1 MNPAPTTP
9 PAARALPP
17 EDLARWA
24 DSALISAS
32 LAWWLGDLVMWD
44 RADRWSMGQLKESV
58 AVALFAREV
67 GRPPASPADRPP
79 RRPRPSG
86 ATSPSR
92 ATRRIAT
99 RPSRSLA
106 RSPPMSP
113 VVGPG
118 SGRQDQPSTSD
129 RNAAS

>member
-1 MNPAPTTP
+1 LNPAPTTP

-32 LAWWLGDLVMWD
+32 LAWRLGDLVMWD

-67 GRPPASPADRPP
+67 GRPP

>member
-32 LAWWLGDLVMWD
+32 LAWRLGDLVMWD

-67 GRPPASPADRPP
+67 GRPP